1 MSDQIAVPTGDAIE
15 KRYGLEVEKMSSDL
29 QAGERSFK
37 GAFANAPDFFPN
49 MPGIPV
55 LRRRSNFYA
64 LHSYGSN
71 SLISG
76 KIQLK

>member
-15 KRYGLEVEKMSSDL
+15 KRHGLKVGKMSSDL
-29 QAGERSFK
+29 QAGERSFE
-37 GAFANAPDFFPN
+37 GALQNAPDFFPN
-49 MPGIPV
+49 MPGI
-55 LRRRSNFYA
+55 LAFRRRSNFYA
-64 LHSYGSN
+64 LHSYGSI